1 MQLYVFKSKYF
12 QRVMSIKKY
21 HCSNKWAKYIKYEI
35 PYIKNVKVSTVLDK
49 ITKFHVSLDT

>member
-1 MQLYVFKSKYF
+1 MSSNLNIFRELCLLKSTTVRTNE
-12 QRVMSIKKY
+12 Q
-21 HCSNKWAKYIKYEI
+21 KYIKYEI